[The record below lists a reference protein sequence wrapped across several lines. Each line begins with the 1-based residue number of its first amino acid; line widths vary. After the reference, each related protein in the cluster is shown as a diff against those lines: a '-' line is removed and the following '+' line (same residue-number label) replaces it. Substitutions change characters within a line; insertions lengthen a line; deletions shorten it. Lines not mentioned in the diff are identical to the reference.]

1 MAALAVLVGSAQAVR
16 PVESLDEL
24 AGLVDLSK
32 LSRAP
37 ARFDEAEL
45 ESLNAKLLHHLPY
58 AAVAERL
65 VALGVSGGEAFWL
78 AVRGNLAR
86 FADAADWWVVV
97 SGPVEPVVEDAGFLA
112 EAAALLPPE
121 PWDHDTWGIWTERV
135 KQATGRK
142 GKALFMPLR
151 LALTGLD
158 HGPEL
163 KALLPLIGPE
173 QAKARLAP

>member
-1 MAALAVLVGSAQAVR
+1 MPPIGW
-16 PVESLDEL
+16 D
-24 AGLVDLSK
+24 
-32 LSRAP
+32 
-37 ARFDEAEL
+37 
-45 ESLNAKLLHHLPY
+45 
-58 AAVAERL
+58 
-65 VALGVSGGEAFWL
+65 
-78 AVRGNLAR
+78 
-86 FADAADWWVVV
+86 VVT
-97 SGPVEPVVEDAGFLA
+97 GPVEPVVEDAGFLA

-142 GKALFMPLR
+142 GKPLFMPLR

-163 KALLPLIGPE
+163 KALLPLIGPA

>member
-1 MAALAVLVGSAQAVR
+1 M
-16 PVESLDEL
+16 
-24 AGLVDLSK
+24 
-32 LSRAP
+32 
-37 ARFDEAEL
+37 
-45 ESLNAKLLHHLPY
+45 
-58 AAVAERL
+58 AERL
-65 VALGVSGGEAFWL
+65 AALGVSGGEAFWL

-86 FADAADWWVVV
+86 FADAAGLVACGRRGRSSPSSRMPD
-97 SGPVEPVVEDAGFLA
+97 FLA

-121 PWDHDTWGIWTERV
+121 PWDARHLGRWTERV

-163 KALLPLIGPE
+163 KALLPLIGPA